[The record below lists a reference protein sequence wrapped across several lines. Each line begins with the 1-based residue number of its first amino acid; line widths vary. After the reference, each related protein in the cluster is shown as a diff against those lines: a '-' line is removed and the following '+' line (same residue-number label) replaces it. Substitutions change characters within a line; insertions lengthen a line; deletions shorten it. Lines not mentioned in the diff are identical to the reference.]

1 MTTNTLSA
9 PLYGDTEVATPLEIV
24 APRALYEAGFST
36 RPPKTRNQSFSRPSG
51 WRLPCGGRRL
61 TKTEEEESIIINRF
75 ARSTYPK
82 RKSVRRS
89 GATPVLPS
97 EEPFRTSLSIVVG
110 RLTRIRP

>member
-75 ARSTYPK
+75 ARSIHG
-82 RKSVRRS
+82 R
-89 GATPVLPS
+89 
-97 EEPFRTSLSIVVG
+97 PFIAKGLLAFQDDRIEIAAIHPASICG
-110 RLTRIRP
+110 TK